1 MGEAKRKHATL
12 DGGPPSNGRIVLQ
25 IDIFDPLEAMLAMDD
40 EIRLA
45 ALLECQKRAH
55 QRPTAICGACDYE
68 FSYGQPPAL
77 LFITRPVSPKSENH
91 VGISGMICQRC
102 AARPASELGAAIVSR
117 LRAVKPDVTV
127 VEMGTA

>member
-1 MGEAKRKHATL
+1 MGKASHDTL

-45 ALLECQKRAH
+45 ALLECEKRTY
-55 QRPTAICGACDYE
+55 QRPTPICGACDYE
-68 FSYGQPPAL
+68 FGYGQPPTL
-77 LFITRPVSPKSENH
+77 LFITRPVFPKSENY

-102 AARPASELGAAIVSR
+102 AARPASELGAAIVSC
-117 LRAVKPDVTV
+117 LRAVKPDVTAV
-127 VEMGTA
+127 VMGTA